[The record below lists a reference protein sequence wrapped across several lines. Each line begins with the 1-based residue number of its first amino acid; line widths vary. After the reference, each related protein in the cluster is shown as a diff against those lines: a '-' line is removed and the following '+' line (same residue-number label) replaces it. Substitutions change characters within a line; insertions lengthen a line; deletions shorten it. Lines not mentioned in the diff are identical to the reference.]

1 VETPTG
7 GDMTVAF
14 EEALTAS
21 EPDQDTS
28 PVSDPTPESPTSAS
42 EALPATESV
51 ETPASAEVPTET
63 DAAPTPQPESTDSQV
78 VSASTEADTP
88 VAPVTPEETPA
99 GEPPEWRWQDIL
111 SNARDTTAKE
121 TETRVRQEMES
132 QYAWAKDLTQAS
144 DGERQNLLSWYQV
157 LNTDPVTA
165 LSQLSQAI
173 AANPELKARLDA
185 TQGTAQAVPETPEPQ
200 ADLQNADG
208 TLVYSAD
215 KLKEWQGWTQQRLS
229 QRLNQQFEERL
240 APLQRAASHAES
252 QRIQTTALNEA
263 QGAIDTFR
271 EDADFMAH
279 TADIKTTIEQDARLA
294 ALADHDPRAALDVAW
309 ARVYRAKVLPKKL
322 QGNEAEVLE
331 KLQRKATAGSV
342 NPNAPTAITPQRFRS
357 DEAGFAEALAHFNET
372 GR

>member
-1 VETPTG
+1 
-7 GDMTVAF
+7 MTVAF

-88 VAPVTPEETPA
+88 ATPATQEEPPA

>member
-1 VETPTG
+1 
-7 GDMTVAF
+7 MTVAF

-21 EPDQDTS
+21 ETDQDAS
-28 PVSDPTPESPTSAS
+28 PASDPTPESPASAS
-42 EALPATESV
+42 EASPPVEPV
-51 ETPASAEVPTET
+51 ETPAPADAPTET
-63 DAAPTPQPESTDSQV
+63 EVAPTAQPESTDSAV

-88 VAPVTPEETPA
+88 ATPATPAEAPA

-121 TETRVRQEMES
+121 TEARVRQEIEA

-144 DGERQNLLSWYQV
+144 EGERQNLLSWYQV

-165 LSQLSQAI
+165 LSQLSQAVD
-173 AANPELKARLDA
+173 ANPELKARLAA
-185 TQGTAQAVPETPEPQ
+185 TQGTAQTVPETPEPQ

-215 KLKEWQGWTQQRLS
+215 KLKEWQDWNQQRLT

-240 APLQRAASHAES
+240 APLQRAASYAES

-271 EDADFMAH
+271 DDADFMAH
-279 TADIKTTIEQDARLA
+279 TADVKATIEQDARLA
-294 ALADHDPRAALDVAW
+294 ALADHDPKAALDVAW
-309 ARVYRAKVLPKKL
+309 ARVYREKVLPKKL

-342 NPNAPTAITPQRFRS
+342 NPSAPTATTPQKFRS
-357 DEAGFAEALAHFNET
+357 DEAGFAEALAHFNEA

>member
-1 VETPTG
+1 
-7 GDMTVAF
+7 MTVAF
-14 EEALTAS
+14 EEAFTTS
-21 EPDQDTS
+21 EPDQDAS
-28 PVSDPTPESPTSAS
+28 PASDPTPEVPASAS
-42 EALPATESV
+42 EASPSTESV
-51 ETPASAEVPTET
+51 ETPASAEASTET
-63 DAAPTPQPESTDSQV
+63 DAAPIAQPESTDSEV
-78 VSASTEADTP
+78 VSASTDADTL
-88 VAPVTPEETPA
+88 ATPA
-99 GEPPEWRWQDIL
+99 TPTEPPSGEPPEWRWQDIL

-121 TETRVRQEMES
+121 TETRVRQEIES

-165 LSQLSQAI
+165 LSQLSQAV

-215 KLKEWQGWTQQRLS
+215 KLKEWQGWTQQRLAQS
-229 QRLNQQFEERL
+229 LSQQFEERL

-263 QGAIDTFR
+263 QGAIDAFR
-271 EDADFMAH
+271 DDADFMAH
-279 TADIKTTIEQDARLA
+279 TADVKATIEQDARLA
-294 ALADHDPRAALDVAW
+294 ALADHDPKAALDVAW

-342 NPNAPTAITPQRFRS
+342 NPNAPTAPTPQKFRS
-357 DEAGFAEALAHFNET
+357 DEAGFAEALAHFNEA

>member
-1 VETPTG
+1 
-7 GDMTVAF
+7 
-14 EEALTAS
+14 
-21 EPDQDTS
+21 
-28 PVSDPTPESPTSAS
+28 
-42 EALPATESV
+42 
-51 ETPASAEVPTET
+51 
-63 DAAPTPQPESTDSQV
+63 
-78 VSASTEADTP
+78 
-88 VAPVTPEETPA
+88 
-99 GEPPEWRWQDIL
+99 
-111 SNARDTTAKE
+111 
-121 TETRVRQEMES
+121 MES